1 MVAKEFYTVAKR
13 LVVELGEPDEAILRT
28 IVGRAYYSVYLQT
41 RDWINQRF
49 PEAIFQAEGKSH
61 EKYTNCLFKLQ
72 RDLFDLELSRFA
84 SKLLKLK
91 ERRRFADYDVGES
104 DILGKVNTE
113 EALLLAD
120 QLLKDLE
127 KLINKYA

>member
-49 PEAIFQAEGKSH
+49 PEAIDQEVGKSH
-61 EKYTNCLFKLQ
+61 EKYTNCLYKLQ
-72 RDLFDLELSRFA
+72 RELFDLELSRFA
-84 SKLLKLK
+84 TNLKTLK
-91 ERRRFADYDVGES
+91 ERRRFADYEVGEM
-104 DILGKVNTE
+104 DILGKVNTD
-113 EALLLAD
+113 EALLLAE